1 MSKRRIYLTLP
12 FAVFIFLAFTSS
24 LIFFSSGP
32 LKKKTNFIV
41 NPGIGFSQLSE
52 KLFEKEIISN
62 QMIFNLAGFLFMY
75 HRHIKSGEYLFHPKI
90 SQWDALKMIVDGNT
104 YYRKITIPEG
114 LTVFEAVD
122 VVLNSEGVQGELI
135 DHPKEGQIFPE
146 TYFYSWG
153 DSAEDIFR
161 RMYSSFQ
168 ERTQAMWLNRDA
180 NLPIENLNEVLTLAS
195 IIEKESSYSG
205 EKARIAG
212 VFYNRLKINMKLQSD
227 PTVIYSIFLKTGE
240 KKARLLK
247 NDLKYLSAYNTYLH
261 KGLPP
266 GPICLPGLDSINA
279 ALHPVRTDELY
290 FVADGA
296 KRHIFSRTLKEHNKH
311 VHHLR
316 KRESN

>member
-1 MSKRRIYLTLP
+1 MSKRIIYLTLP
-12 FAVFIFLAFTSS
+12 FAVFILLAFTSS

-75 HRHIKSGEYLFHPKI
+75 HRHIKSGEYLFHPEI

-135 DHPKEGQIFPE
+135 DHPKEGLIFPE

-212 VFYNRLKINMKLQSD
+212 VFYNRLKINMKKAKNLTD
-227 PTVIYSIFLKTGE
+227 SIKAQVVKKIE
-240 KKARLLK
+240 KKRQ
-247 NDLKYLSAYNTYLH
+247 
-261 KGLPP
+261 
-266 GPICLPGLDSINA
+266 
-279 ALHPVRTDELY
+279 R
-290 FVADGA
+290 
-296 KRHIFSRTLKEHNKH
+296 
-311 VHHLR
+311 
-316 KRESN
+316 

>member
-1 MSKRRIYLTLP
+1 MGKRTIYLTLP

-75 HRHIKSGEYLFHPKI
+75 HRHIKFGEYLFHPEI

-122 VVLNSEGVQGELI
+122 VVLNSEGVQGKLI

-153 DSAEDIFR
+153 DNAEDIFR

-180 NLPIENLNEVLTLAS
+180 NLPIENLSEALTLAS
-195 IIEKESSYSG
+195 IIEKETSYSG

-212 VFYNRLKINMKLQSD
+212 VFHNRLKINMKLQSD
-227 PTVIYSIFLKTGE
+227 PTVIYSIFLKTGA
-240 KKARLLK
+240 KKAKLLK
-247 NDLKYLSAYNTYLH
+247 NDLKYLSSYNTYLH
-261 KGLPP
+261 RGLPP

-316 KRESN
+316 KGKSN